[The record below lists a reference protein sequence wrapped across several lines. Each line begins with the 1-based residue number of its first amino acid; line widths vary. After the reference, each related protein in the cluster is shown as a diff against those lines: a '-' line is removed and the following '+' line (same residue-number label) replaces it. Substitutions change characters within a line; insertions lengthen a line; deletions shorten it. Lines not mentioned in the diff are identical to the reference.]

1 MVVCVAVEE
10 VEDIRN
16 TPVDEE
22 DGYGDDQAGEELE
35 LSSAMAR
42 ATAMGG
48 LGLDL
53 PGGGG
58 AGRNEGKKG
67 NPREKKTGHYR
78 HPWEEIGKEEASL
91 ERIHGDPTD
100 PKREKHSG
108 AEAMAAGG

>member
-10 VEDIRN
+10 VEDVRN
-16 TPVDEE
+16 TPMDEE
-22 DGYGDDQAGEELE
+22 DGYGDDQAREELG

-42 ATAMGG
+42 ATALGG

-67 NPREKKTGHYR
+67 NPREALSYK
-78 HPWEEIGKEEASL
+78 GK
-91 ERIHGDPTD
+91 DW
-100 PKREKHSG
+100 
-108 AEAMAAGG
+108 MARPRRP